1 MLHRYGNYINCHMV
15 EEYENE
21 LTNSAMKD
29 DSIKPHSMTKSANTR
44 PGLAFNNYYKFTDLP
59 SEKDTL
65 YETVG
70 IGYELLKNI
79 AEDNIDLNVEA
90 ALIVNATDT
99 ADTNK
104 PI

>member
-1 MLHRYGNYINCHMV
+1 MV
-15 EEYENE
+15 EEHENE
-21 LTNSAMKD
+21 LTNSAMTD
-29 DSIKPHSMTKSANTR
+29 HSIRPHSMTKSANTR
-44 PGLAFNNYYKFTDLP
+44 PCLAFNNYYKFTDLP
-59 SEKDTL
+59 SGKDTL

-79 AEDNIDLNVEA
+79 AEDNIDLNVET